1 MNNVSRALVNRL
13 TVKFA
18 GEILQDTDGYDLFKL
33 YEDLFLTEKER
44 ANRLSEGIQSEDL
57 AKIRC
62 NAGNKKTSG
71 VDKEKKLNGIYGN
84 KYRIPIDHEILK
96 NHGVFFPRALS
107 DELVFELRLAPASNV
122 VKGSDATKL
131 AYELTNIQLEYEVI
145 HNKNL
150 ADEAESNYQNGKRL
164 MYEHVTHHK
173 TISFAKGTDSII
185 NESINVPRRSMKGLL
200 LLFYEG
206 YAGGARDSEKTFNPD
221 ITEVKVVVNG
231 IPNKIY
237 SQGMKTRDFWEEIFR
252 RFGKENSSLDATD
265 FYTGNLRS
273 LDLPFTEIARML
285 LVSRW
290 TLRRLVMEYG
300 LQDVTGYSPLTDEQ
314 LDNIVTQFMLT
325 HGNLVGY
332 CLMSGHLRSLGL
344 RVQRDRIRASI
355 ARIDPENSRIRWA
368 VVVSRRAIH
377 CPYIWCRFLKISP
390 ITILPFWSLREMV
403 VWI

>member
-1 MNNVSRALVNRL
+1 MTTSEIINPNFEEKITNALKADRTVHRVTFNPNKASPGEMLCIPVPKLSDEVVLVPGSLAVIFDLTVSGQANNFLMNNVSRALVNRL

-62 NAGNKKTSG
+62 NAGDKKTTG
-71 VDKEKKLNGIYGN
+71 VEKEKKLNGIYGS

-122 VKGSDATKL
+122 VKGSDASKL

-145 HNKNL
+145 HSKNL
-150 ADEAESNYQNGKRL
+150 ADEVESNYKNGKRL

-173 TISFAKGTDSII
+173 TISFSKGTDSII

-200 LLFYEG
+200 LLFYEP
-206 YAGGARDSEKTFNPD
+206 YTGGARDSEKTFNPD

-265 FYTGNLRS
+265 FYAGDRFALFIDLRS
-273 LDLPFTEIARML
+273 M
-285 LVSRW
+285 
-290 TLRRLVMEYG
+290 
-300 LQDVTGYSPLTDEQ
+300 
-314 LDNIVTQFMLT
+314 
-325 HGNLVGY
+325 
-332 CLMSGHLRSLGL
+332 
-344 RVQRDRIRASI
+344 
-355 ARIDPENSRIRWA
+355 
-368 VVVSRRAIH
+368 
-377 CPYIWCRFLKISP
+377 K
-390 ITILPFWSLREMV
+390 
-403 VWI
+403 